1 MLNSQKPQTMSDSHT
16 TSDKLIIYK
25 DKAGYKYSLRGG
37 NEIST
42 KKRLNSYWLT
52 INMVLF
58 QNKRVND
65 N

>member
-42 KKRLNSYWLT
+42 KKKIKFIL